1 MLTDEPGRRHDAV
14 ALGAESHW
22 HRRTNRYP
30 GCSCPEWRYHP
41 LYPKPTD
48 PDCSEHGMNQA

>member
-1 MLTDEPGRRHDAV
+1 MVMDEPGRRQDVV

-41 LYPKPTD
+41 RYPKPTD
-48 PDCSEHGMNQA
+48 PDCSEHGVNN